1 MLNQISFTHFIDS
14 GERAVQNIKF
24 IQERGRFEWDAPEDS
39 SRCDM
44 KYSISFNN
52 EIESD
57 QVEMITQQYYGFD
70 IYSCTNNNITVTTLI
85 GFDNTNGEDASAT
98 YRISLGR

>member
-70 IYSCTNNNITVTTLI
+70 IYSCTNNHITVTTLI